1 MFIIICQLYGSLFS
15 NHLPFS
21 NRYGR
26 LIGYHRLISCR
37 YCAYELLLTAMP
49 IFFKISVWY
58 ILIRTLCNFCY
69 IIFKNIDSIKYSE
82 GQLLFHNKN
91 NNIGINFSRIF
102 QGLLSKNCKWAFWHP
117 NLPGNL
123 PQGEGGLRMQYSKNP
138 CSLVYDKTL
147 LICISLVQKSKKKK
161 MFPYISRTIKNF

>member
-26 LIGYHRLISCR
+26 LIGYYRLMSCR
-37 YCAYELLLTAMP
+37 YCEYELLLTARP

-91 NNIGINFSRIF
+91 NNIGINFSRIIVKK
-102 QGLLSKNCKWAFWHP
+102 LCKWSFWHP

-123 PQGEGGLRMQYSKNP
+123 PGKGGGMNCLCNTIRILVHLYIIKHCSYVFHWVKSLRIFF
-138 CSLVYDKTL
+138 DKQ
-147 LICISLVQKSKKKK
+147 C
-161 MFPYISRTIKNF
+161 RTKDA

>member
-26 LIGYHRLISCR
+26 LIGYYRLISCR
-37 YCAYELLLTAMP
+37 YCAYELLLTARP

-69 IIFKNIDSIKYSE
+69 IIFKNSDSIKYSV

-91 NNIGINFSRIF
+91 NNIGINFSRIIVKK
-102 QGLLSKNCKWAFWHP
+102 LCKWSFWHP

-123 PQGEGGLRMQYSKNP
+123 PGKGGGHELLMQYYKNP
-138 CSLVYDKTL
+138 CSLVYYKTL
-147 LICISLVQKSKKKK
+147 LICISFGSKV
-161 MFPYISRTIKNF
+161 